1 MGLTQ
6 KLGTIPL
13 AIFTDA
19 SNNVGIGTAASGSYK
34 LDVNGNSKVLNNL
47 TISSTTNAA
56 LIAATNSTTGYTYID
71 IINNGASGKNYQ
83 IGLGGN
89 AAAAGYANN
98 LYFDLVGVGNIMT
111 LTSGRN
117 VGIGTASPANKLS
130 ISNNGNAAVAFRI
143 NDTNANASFLSLNAS
158 NSDAAII
165 AGGTSAIP
173 FDIYTGGVARFRVSS
188 TGNVGIGTSVPQFTL
203 ALPQDSKVGWNDA
216 GSAKRGSITV
226 NSSADAMVFATGT
239 SDTER
244 MRITSGGNVSIGS
257 ATDSGFRLYVKG
269 TNGLYID
276 GGTSSSNSAFLINDN
291 TGGTQYLRVR
301 GDGYLFSAPTYN
313 NTWAGFSA
321 NMYIASDGS
330 FGRTTPSS
338 GRYKDN
344 INDWNG
350 KGLETILALKPK
362 TFKYKKDYCET
373 ANIDFL
379 GLIAEEVAEVSPY
392 LAQYEKA
399 DRTGLVENVRYDII
413 VVPLIAA
420 IQELSAKVSALENK
434 S

>member
-1 MGLTQ
+1 MGLTF
-6 KLGTIPL
+6 KLGTAPQVTTNYIPKSNSNSFSNSL
-13 AIFTDA
+13 IFDNGT
-19 SNNVGIGTAASGSYK
+19 NVGIGNTNTSFTFDVTGTGRFTGSVFGDVGFRTKSLNGYLLKNDADSANLGGLVRRSYWAGGAA
-34 LDVNGNSKVLNNL
+34 LDTQIFAETGYGIFLNVNGS
-47 TISSTTNAA
+47 SSTGMV
-56 LIAATNSTTGYTYID
+56 INS
-71 IINNGASGKNYQ
+71 S
-83 IGLGGN
+83 
-89 AAAAGYANN
+89 
-98 LYFDLVGVGNIMT
+98 
-111 LTSGRN
+111 
-117 VGIGTASPANKLS
+117 
-130 ISNNGNAAVAFRI
+130 
-143 NDTNANASFLSLNAS
+143 
-158 NSDAAII
+158 
-165 AGGTSAIP
+165 
-173 FDIYTGGVARFRVSS
+173 
-188 TGNVGIGTSVPQFTL
+188 GNVGIGTSVPQFTL

-379 GLIAEEVAEVSPY
+379 GLIAEEVAEVLPY
-392 LAQYEKA
+392 LAQYENS
-399 DRTGLVENVRYDII
+399 DRTGLVENVRYDTI

-420 IQELSAKVSALENK
+420 IQELNAKVSALENK

>member
-1 MGLTQ
+1 MGLTF
-6 KLGTIPL
+6 KLGTAPQVTTNYIPKSNSNSFSNSL
-13 AIFTDA
+13 IFDNGT
-19 SNNVGIGTAASGSYK
+19 NVGIGNTNTSFTFDVTGTGRFTGSVFGDVGFRTKSLNGYLLKNDADSANLGGLVRRSYWAGGAA
-34 LDVNGNSKVLNNL
+34 LDTQIFAETGYGIFLNVNGS
-47 TISSTTNAA
+47 SSTGMV
-56 LIAATNSTTGYTYID
+56 INS
-71 IINNGASGKNYQ
+71 S
-83 IGLGGN
+83 
-89 AAAAGYANN
+89 
-98 LYFDLVGVGNIMT
+98 
-111 LTSGRN
+111 
-117 VGIGTASPANKLS
+117 
-130 ISNNGNAAVAFRI
+130 
-143 NDTNANASFLSLNAS
+143 
-158 NSDAAII
+158 
-165 AGGTSAIP
+165 
-173 FDIYTGGVARFRVSS
+173 
-188 TGNVGIGTSVPQFTL
+188 GNVGIGTSVPQFTL

>member
-1 MGLTQ
+1 MGLTF
-6 KLGTIPL
+6 KLGTAPQVTTNYIPKSNSNSFSNSL
-13 AIFTDA
+13 IFDNGT
-19 SNNVGIGTAASGSYK
+19 NVGIGNTNTSFTFDVTGTGRFTGSVFGDVGFRTKSLNGYLLKNDADSANLGGLVRRSYWAGGAA
-34 LDVNGNSKVLNNL
+34 LDTQIFAETGYGIFLNVNGS
-47 TISSTTNAA
+47 SSTGMV
-56 LIAATNSTTGYTYID
+56 INS
-71 IINNGASGKNYQ
+71 S
-83 IGLGGN
+83 
-89 AAAAGYANN
+89 
-98 LYFDLVGVGNIMT
+98 
-111 LTSGRN
+111 
-117 VGIGTASPANKLS
+117 
-130 ISNNGNAAVAFRI
+130 
-143 NDTNANASFLSLNAS
+143 
-158 NSDAAII
+158 
-165 AGGTSAIP
+165 
-173 FDIYTGGVARFRVSS
+173 
-188 TGNVGIGTSVPQFTL
+188 GNVGIGTSVPQFTL

-301 GDGYLFSAPTYN
+301 GDGYLFSTPTYN